1 MDRDERPAGA
11 PTALP
16 IARGEGWS
24 VSEVTCRLGPQDRPF
39 EECCEHAVIAAVIE
53 GSFQYRTAAGTVLLY
68 PGAFLLGNPGAC
80 FECGHEHGVG
90 DRCVSFRFDLP
101 LFEEIAAAVTGCY
114 RYRFSTAMLP
124 AMPQLAASMV
134 ELAEAMNGNIALED
148 CALRL
153 AETVLSTAAGETRS
167 AATPSARDL
176 RRISNVL
183 RYLEERADEPVEL
196 TDLAAVACMSK
207 YHFLRTFRRIVG
219 VTPHQFLLDLRMR
232 RAAIRLRTTSTPIS
246 TIAFD
251 TGFGDLSAF
260 NGRFRRVFGM
270 SPGRFRGS
278 RKERLAG
285 TPRASA

>member
-1 MDRDERPAGA
+1 MDRNERPAGA
-11 PTALP
+11 PTAHP
-16 IARGEGWS
+16 IANGEGWS

-39 EECCEHAVIAAVIE
+39 EERCEQAVIAAVIE
-53 GSFQYRTAAGTVLLY
+53 GSFQYRSAAGTALLY
-68 PGAFLLGNPGAC
+68 PGAFLLANAGAC

-90 DRCVSFRFDLP
+90 DRCVSFRFDPP
-101 LFEEIAAAVTGCY
+101 LFEEIAAAVVGSY
-114 RYRFSTAMLP
+114 RYRFSAAMLP
-124 AMPQLAASMV
+124 AMPQLAAPIV
-134 ELAEAMNGNIALED
+134 ELAEGMNGHIALED

-153 AETVLSTAAGETRS
+153 AETVLSTAAGQARS
-167 AATPSARDL
+167 AATPSSRDL

-183 RYLEERADEPVEL
+183 RYLEERAEEPVNL
-196 TDLAAVACMSK
+196 TDLAAVAFMSK

-232 RAAIRLRTTSTPIS
+232 RAAIRLRTSSTPIS

-260 NGRFRRVFGM
+260 NARFRRVFGM
-270 SPGRFRGS
+270 SPGQFRGS